1 MIETHNLSKLYSRG
15 VYALCDLSIRIE
27 KGRCGSRTN
36 ADPAAVEAL
45 ATTAAQLPGVAD
57 IRYDRQWI
65 QRLMHAGAPEK
76 LRTED
81 EDSMK
86 FR

>member
-15 VYALCDLSIRIE
+15 VYALRISRFASK
-27 KGRCGSRTN
+27 KGVRLRTN

-65 QRLMHAGAPEK
+65 QRLMHAGAREK